1 MKVAHADDQQPTLVG
16 LGDTQQIREIGPP
29 TDERVAPAK
38 QSKVDSLILGGIAI
52 AVVLAAAALGM
63 GVLSYASSPDAV
75 AGPQGATGVQGASR
89 ATRNPRRARAAG
101 AGRVHRSCRSEGSNG
116 AHGLAGPSRR
126 HRGDWCSGARWGDRG
141 ERHGRR
147 EHDDTGKSGALG
159 NRPACG
165 HERHRH
171 SDLSSGSVCARRWCA
186 GLSAGPLE
194 QERHPAILLS
204 NEHQR
209 MAGRGIGDRSAWHR

>member
-75 AGPQGATGVQGASR
+75 AGPQGANRRPGRQR

-101 AGRVHRSCRSEGSNG
+101 AGRGHRSCRSEGGNG

-126 HRGDWCSGARWGDRG
+126 HRGDWCSGA
-141 ERHGRR
+141 GRPGQPGR
-147 EHDDTGKSGALG
+147 AARSSRA
-159 NRPACG
+159 R
-165 HERHRH
+165 RHRELRCSRQSTRLWARASPPQRPVLRVSLRSEVVRRSRRRAFRTRASRCGPPTQRPPTGGGP
-171 SDLSSGSVCARRWCA
+171 SDR
-186 GLSAGPLE
+186 
-194 QERHPAILLS
+194 
-204 NEHQR
+204 
-209 MAGRGIGDRSAWHR
+209 